1 VKMNIKELEGKIAI
15 VTGAGRLRGIGRAT
29 ALELAKMGAKLIITG
44 TGRSPESY
52 PEDEKKIGWKD
63 IESTAE
69 QIREV
74 GSEAIT
80 LITDISKENNVD
92 KLVET
97 ALNAYGRIDILVNN
111 AAAPYAEDRVPVIE
125 VDNEAFKKVI
135 EVKLYGSYLCSKAVA
150 KVMID
155 NKNGGRIINLSST
168 AGKSGN
174 ARMAAYVAANFAID
188 GFSQSLAKELA
199 PHNITV
205 NCVCPG
211 LTETARMDSLG
222 RGAFWKSRSDA
233 IPMGRVGT
241 DEEVADLIA
250 FLASDRARFI
260 TGQAINIDGGSI
272 TAR

>member
-1 VKMNIKELEGKIAI
+1 MMDIKELEGKIAI

-29 ALELAKMGAKLIITG
+29 AVELAKMGAKLIITG
-44 TGRSPESY
+44 TGRSPEAY

-69 QIREV
+69 QIRDV
-74 GSEAIT
+74 GSEAVT
-80 LITDISKENNVD
+80 LITDISKEDNVD
-92 KLVET
+92 TLVET
-97 ALNAYGRIDILVNN
+97 ALNAYGKIDILVNN

-150 KVMID
+150 KIMID
-155 NKNGGRIINLSST
+155 NKNGGRIINLSSI

-174 ARMAAYVAANFAID
+174 ARMAAYAAANFAID

-211 LTETARMDSLG
+211 LTETARMDPLG

>member
-1 VKMNIKELEGKIAI
+1 MKMDIKELEGKIAI

-29 ALELAKMGAKLIITG
+29 AVQLAKMGAKLIITG

-74 GSEAIT
+74 GSEATT

-92 KLVET
+92 LLIET
-97 ALNAYGRIDILVNN
+97 ALNAYGKIDILVNN

-125 VDNEAFKKVI
+125 VDNEAFRKVI

-199 PHNITV
+199 EHSITV

-211 LTETARMDSLG
+211 LTETARMDPLG
-222 RGAFWKSRSDA
+222 RGAFWQSRSDA

-250 FLASDRARFI
+250 FLASDRASFI

>member
-1 VKMNIKELEGKIAI
+1 MDIKELEGKIAI

-44 TGRSPESY
+44 TGRLPESY
-52 PEDEKKIGWKD
+52 PEDEKEIGWKD

-74 GSEAIT
+74 GSEATT

-92 KLVET
+92 LLIET
-97 ALNAYGRIDILVNN
+97 
-111 AAAPYAEDRVPVIE
+111 APYAEDRVPVIE
-125 VDNEAFKKVI
+125 VDNEAFRKVI

-174 ARMAAYVAANFAID
+174 ARMAAFVAANYAID
-188 GFSQSLAKELA
+188 GFSQSLANELA

-211 LTETARMDSLG
+211 LTETARMDPLG

-272 TAR
+272 SAR

>member
-1 VKMNIKELEGKIAI
+1 MNIKELEGKIAI

-97 ALNAYGRIDILVNN
+97 ALNA
-111 AAAPYAEDRVPVIE
+111 
-125 VDNEAFKKVI
+125 
-135 EVKLYGSYLCSKAVA
+135 
-150 KVMID
+150 
-155 NKNGGRIINLSST
+155 
-168 AGKSGN
+168 
-174 ARMAAYVAANFAID
+174 
-188 GFSQSLAKELA
+188 
-199 PHNITV
+199 
-205 NCVCPG
+205 
-211 LTETARMDSLG
+211 
-222 RGAFWKSRSDA
+222 
-233 IPMGRVGT
+233 
-241 DEEVADLIA
+241 
-250 FLASDRARFI
+250 
-260 TGQAINIDGGSI
+260 
-272 TAR
+272 

>member
-1 VKMNIKELEGKIAI
+1 MKMNIKELEGKIAI